1 MASDETLPEHLVS
14 IHMTTEGLCNICCK
28 DSEDFF
34 EHFKIHLKKCASHP
48 MVVVKAELTENTDFN
63 QTCVKDEAIRLVRNP
78 FFAEFEN
85 PCMS

>member
-1 MASDETLPEHLVS
+1 
-14 IHMTTEGLCNICCK
+14 
-28 DSEDFF
+28 
-34 EHFKIHLKKCASHP
+34 
-48 MVVVKAELTENTDFN
+48 MVVVKAELIENTDFN